1 MGHTLTID
9 PAPGEGRWLALA
21 LVNTELESRRRP
33 IDLLDDAAAVQS
45 WLASHGVIDDATSVR
60 AADLHRF
67 HALRAAVRSVFAA
80 AVEHMPPEGN
90 ALAVLNAVSAAVP
103 GMRQLAWDAA
113 HPVGR
118 WHPAAGLDPIDI
130 ALASIAADAMELLLD
145 EDRKRLSAC
154 GAHGC
159 VRMFVQEHARR
170 RWCSRTC
177 GDRVR
182 VARHYEKTH
191 LDADSSSLLKK

>member
-1 MGHTLTID
+1 MAHALSID
-9 PAPGEGRWLALA
+9 PAPGESRWPALA

-33 IDLLDDAAAVQS
+33 IDLLDDAAAVRS
-45 WLASHGVIDDATSVR
+45 WLASRGLIDDATSVT
-60 AADLHRF
+60 AADLDKC
-67 HALRAAVRSVFAA
+67 HALRAAVRSVLAA
-80 AVEHMPPEGN
+80 AADDIPPEGD

-103 GMRQLAWDAA
+103 GTRQLAWEAGR
-113 HPVGR
+113 PVGR
-118 WHPAAGLDPIDI
+118 WHPAAGPGPIDV
-130 ALASIAADAMELLLD
+130 ALASIAADAMELLLS
-145 EDRKRLSAC
+145 EDGERLSSC

-182 VARHYEKTH
+182 VARHYQRTH
-191 LDADSSSLLKK
+191 PA

>member
-1 MGHTLTID
+1 MAHALSID
-9 PAPGEGRWLALA
+9 PAPGESRWLALA
-21 LVNTELESRRRP
+21 LVNTELESRGRP
-33 IDLLDDAAAVQS
+33 IDLLDDAAAVRT
-45 WLASHGVIDDATSVR
+45 WLASRGLIDDATSVR
-60 AADLHRF
+60 AVDLRRF

-80 AVEHMPPEGN
+80 AADHIPPEGD
-90 ALAVLNAVSAAVP
+90 ALAVLNAVSAAAP
-103 GMRQLAWDAA
+103 GMRQLAWEAG

-118 WHPAAGLDPIDI
+118 WHPAAGPGRVDV
-130 ALASIAADAMELLLD
+130 ALASIAADAMELFLG
-145 EDRKRLSAC
+145 EDGERLGSC

-191 LDADSSSLLKK
+191 PEGGGARL